1 MYRVVLGEET
11 MVSQSL
17 KETEERERDEGE
29 RGRER
34 EEKEKRGNEQNEE
47 GEEEKEESEKR
58 GNVFSPGCPPTSVA
72 PMLAYVHFYPKAGK
86 SVVVPIEGSR
96 VLAQE
101 GDLWVNALGGRGRHG
116 GKLKKKKKNEMCVVL

>member
-1 MYRVVLGEET
+1 M
-11 MVSQSL
+11 
-17 KETEERERDEGE
+17 REREGE

-47 GEEEKEESEKR
+47 GEEEKGESEKR
-58 GNVFSPGCPPTSVA
+58 SNVFSPGCPPWHPCLT
-72 PMLAYVHFYPKAGK
+72 YVHFYPKAGK

-116 GKLKKKKKNEMCVVL
+116 GKLKKKEKNEMCVVL